1 MFTIAPVLD
10 WPFNI
15 FINIHITRVRSETM
29 EPADGTK
36 LKCLIN
42 KMTGLLHRKKW
53 VSCDWNDRNRMQGI
67 VNSLLIRSARSF

>member
-1 MFTIAPVLD
+1 
-10 WPFNI
+10 
-15 FINIHITRVRSETM
+15 M

-53 VSCDWNDRNRMQGI
+53 VSCDWNDRNGMQGI